1 MPKVMIIPNRDS
13 SHVSNAGRMWM
24 RIINPKSR
32 IVPKMVVVM
41 ILMISID
48 IDFIKYKG
56 GVIILTG
63 GIVPISNG
71 KGEWW
76 RVYTPLTPI

>member
-1 MPKVMIIPNRDS
+1 MVIPNRDS
-13 SHVSNAGRMWM
+13 SHTSNTGRMWM
-24 RIINPKSR
+24 RMTNPNSK
-32 IVPKMVVVM
+32 IVPKMAKVM

-63 GIVPISNG
+63 GIYPISNG
-71 KGEWW
+71 KGEWCGY
-76 RVYTPLTPI
+76 YTPLM

>member
-1 MPKVMIIPNRDS
+1 
-13 SHVSNAGRMWM
+13 M

-48 IDFIKYKG
+48 LDFIRYKG
-56 GVIILTG
+56 GVMILTG
-63 GIVPISNG
+63 GIIPISSG

-76 RVYTPLTPI
+76 VVYTPLTPI